1 MAVHSILRRHRVVPS
16 SVPSSAPAR
25 RGGTHLYGWVALAAA
40 LITFAGFARTF
51 YLRSSFGAAP
61 LSTLLVVHGIVMTA
75 WFVLFFVQV
84 WLVGIG
90 QTRMHRRVGIAGM
103 VVAVMVL
110 CVGVIAA
117 IDAGRRGVTPPP
129 GLATPLEFM
138 AVSLFDMP
146 VFGILV
152 GAAFWYRRRPDIHK
166 RLMVLATLGM
176 LTPAIS
182 RIPLRFI
189 QDGGPPVFF
198 GLAMAVVL
206 GCVALDTL
214 RNRRLHRA
222 FAWGAMLIVVM
233 LPLRLAI
240 ANTEAWSRF
249 AAWLIS

>member
-1 MAVHSILRRHRVVPS
+1 MAVHSSLRRHRLAPS
-16 SVPSSAPAR
+16 RAPAR
-25 RGGTHLYGWVALAAA
+25 RSGNQLYGWVALAAA

-51 YLRSSFGAAP
+51 YLRASFGAAP
-61 LSTLLVVHGIVMTA
+61 LSTLLVIHGIVMTS
-75 WFVLFFVQV
+75 WFVLFFTQV
-84 WLVGIG
+84 WLVGAG
-90 QTRMHRRVGIAGM
+90 RTGLHRRLGIAGM
-103 VVAVMVL
+103 GVAVMVL

-117 IDAGRRGVTPPP
+117 IDAARRGVSPPP

-138 AVSLFDMP
+138 AVPLFDMP
-146 VFGILV
+146 VFAALT

-189 QDGGPPVFF
+189 QEGGPPVFF
-198 GLAMAVVL
+198 GLAIAVVL
-206 GCVALDTL
+206 ACVAVDTV

-240 ANTEAWSRF
+240 ANTEAWTRF
-249 AAWLIS
+249 AAWLVG

>member
-1 MAVHSILRRHRVVPS
+1 MAVHSLLRRHRVVHS
-16 SVPSSAPAR
+16 KAPAR

-40 LITFAGFARTF
+40 LITFTGFARTF

-61 LSTLLVVHGIVMTA
+61 LSTLLVVHGIVMSA
-75 WFVLFFVQV
+75 WFVLFFTQV
-84 WLVGIG
+84 WLVGVG
-90 QTRMHRRVGIAGM
+90 RRDMHRRLGIAGM
-103 VVAVMVL
+103 VVAVLVL

-117 IDAGRRGVTPPP
+117 IDAGRRGVSPPP

-138 AVSLFDMP
+138 AVPLFDMP
-146 VFGILV
+146 VFAALA

-198 GLAMAVVL
+198 GLAIVVVL
-206 GCVALDTL
+206 TCVAIDTV
-214 RNRRLHRA
+214 RNRQLHRA

-240 ANTEAWSRF
+240 ANTDAWTRF
-249 AAWLIS
+249 ARWLIG

>member
-1 MAVHSILRRHRVVPS
+1 MAVQSILRRPRLAHS
-16 SVPSSAPAR
+16 GAPAR
-25 RGGTHLYGWVALAAA
+25 RGGARLYAWVALAAA

-61 LSTLLVVHGIVMTA
+61 LSTLLAVHGIVMTA
-75 WFVLFFVQV
+75 WFVLFFTQV
-84 WLVGIG
+84 WLVGAG
-90 QTRMHRRVGIAGM
+90 HTRLHRRLGIAGM
-103 VVAVMVL
+103 GLAVLVL

-117 IDAGRRGVTPPP
+117 VDAGRRGVSPAP

-138 AVSLFDMP
+138 AVPLFDMP
-146 VFGILV
+146 VFAALA

-189 QDGGPPVFF
+189 QDGGPTLCF
-198 GLAMAVVL
+198 GLAIAVVL
-206 GCVALDTL
+206 SCVAIDAI
-214 RNRRLHRA
+214 RHRRLHRA
-222 FAWGAMLIVVM
+222 FAWGAMVIVVM

-240 ANTEAWSRF
+240 ANTETWTRF
-249 AAWLIS
+249 AAWLIA